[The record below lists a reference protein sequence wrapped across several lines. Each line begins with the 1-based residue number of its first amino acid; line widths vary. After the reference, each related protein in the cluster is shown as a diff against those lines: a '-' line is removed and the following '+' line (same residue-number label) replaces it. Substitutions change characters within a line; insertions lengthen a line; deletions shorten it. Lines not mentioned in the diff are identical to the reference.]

1 MGLQIGTFNNEEG
14 AVFNN
19 NSLTINAQTVT
30 SDTTPSEVDV
40 QEDATPGLIA
50 ISDEGAQVDL
60 LRIAVAAYR
69 IGLFKRR
76 DGSKLNQIDVIRAF
90 TKMVGIEIKNPYND
104 LRDEKVK
111 DSTVSTKVFD
121 AMKRSFKEY
130 EDEKLERSMK

>member
-1 MGLQIGTFNNEEG
+1 MGLKIGTFNNEQG

-19 NSLTINAQTVT
+19 NSVTVNAHPVDN
-30 SDTTPSEVDV
+30 STTPSNVDI
-40 QEDATPGLIA
+40 QDDTTHSLIA

-111 DSTVSTKVFD
+111 DSTASTKVFD

>member
-1 MGLQIGTFNNEEG
+1 MGLQIGTFNNEQG

-19 NSLTINAQTVT
+19 NSLTINAHPVN
-30 SDTTPSEVDV
+30 SDITPSEVDV
-40 QEDATPGLIA
+40 QEDTTPGLIS

-111 DSTVSTKVFD
+111 DSTASTDVFD
-121 AMKRSFKEY
+121 AMKRSFQAY
-130 EDEKLERSMK
+130 EEDKLNRR

>member
-19 NSLTINAQTVT
+19 NSLIINAQTVT

-90 TKMVGIEIKNPYND
+90 TKMVGIDIKNPYND

-111 DSTVSTKVFD
+111 DSTVSTDVFD
-121 AMKRSFKEY
+121 SMKRSFQAY
-130 EDEKLERSMK
+130 EDEKLNRR

>member
-40 QEDATPGLIA
+40 QEDATTGLIA

-69 IGLFKRR
+69 TGLFKRR
-76 DGSKLNQIDVIRAF
+76 DGRKLNQIDVIRAF

-104 LRDEKVK
+104 LRDEKVT
-111 DSTVSTKVFD
+111 DSTVSTEIFD
-121 AMKRSFKEY
+121 AMKRAFIEY
-130 EDEKLERSMK
+130 EDEKLERSKK